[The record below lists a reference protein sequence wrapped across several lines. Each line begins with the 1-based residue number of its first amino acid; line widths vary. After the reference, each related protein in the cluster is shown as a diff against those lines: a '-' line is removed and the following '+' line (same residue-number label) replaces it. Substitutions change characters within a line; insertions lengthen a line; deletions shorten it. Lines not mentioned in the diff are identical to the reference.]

1 MNYAYNYSFL
11 REWMKCNPHINRKK
25 ILKGLGT
32 KSYTSIRDWSDG
44 LIPMP
49 IMSILRFCNYFNVP
63 LEYFFRDKDSNE
75 IVDNL
80 NITAPYPFESLT
92 PLEGSA
98 SEKKKGRCEGGVNP
112 EVYEHVPCNLPEKKK
127 GERGKTYEPVDTEDE
142 EGTMADEPT
151 PYDVNVEHYIAL
163 ADKYKKWEEE
173 MYKRHAEE
181 RMKLIEVIKIQACHI
196 AKLENMLSP
205 DEKEE

>member
-1 MNYAYNYSFL
+1 
-11 REWMKCNPHINRKK
+11 
-25 ILKGLGT
+25 
-32 KSYTSIRDWSDG
+32 
-44 LIPMP
+44 
-49 IMSILRFCNYFNVP
+49 MSILRFCNYFNVP

-75 IVDNL
+75 IVNNL
-80 NITAPYPFESLT
+80 NITAPHPFESLT
-92 PLEGSA
+92 PLEDSA